1 MDEKMKFIV
10 NGRIILPDGVVEG
23 KALAYGEKVYGIVD
37 PFGLPEGAETIDA
50 GGNYVSPGFIDM
62 HIHGYLAA
70 DVSDGDPAGVRT
82 MAEGILKNGV
92 TSFLPTT
99 MTVSEAEI
107 NAALDAVR
115 SVKDESEGWNG
126 ARILGVNLEGPFINP
141 KKKGAQAEEHIK
153 KPEAAFIKGN
163 ADIIR
168 ITTIAP
174 EMDVDCAAIREITAD
189 TDVRVSIGHTDATYE
204 QAVEGIKAGATHI
217 THLFNAQTPLHH
229 RRPGVVGA
237 AFKPPVSC
245 ELIADT
251 FHVHPELFDLVYRA
265 KRDKLVLITD
275 CTRAGGMPDGEY
287 SLGGQ
292 KTFVKGIQC
301 LLEDGTIAGSVLK
314 MNHAVRDLRDHAGIT
329 VAEAVSCASLNPAKA
344 LGIDGDVGSLEA
356 GKRADIIIFD
366 ENIDIKKA
374 IVSGEVRYEA

>member
-1 MDEKMKFIV
+1 MNAKAIINGKIV
-10 NGRIILPDGVVEG
+10 LPDRVEEG
-23 KALAYGEKVYGIVD
+23 KALVFTDRIWGVVD
-37 PFGLPEGAETIDA
+37 PAGLPSGAEIIDA

-62 HIHGYLAA
+62 HIHGYLGA
-70 DVSDGDPAGVRT
+70 DTSDGDPAGVRT

-99 MTVSEAEI
+99 MTVSAEEI
-107 NAALDAVR
+107 NAALGSVR

-126 ARILGVNLEGPFINP
+126 ARILGVNLEGPYINP

-153 KPEAAFIKGN
+153 KPDAAFIKKN

-168 ITTIAP
+168 IATIAP
-174 EMDVDCAAIREITAD
+174 EMDENCAAIREITAD

-204 QAVEGIKAGATHI
+204 QAIEGIEAGATHI

-229 RRPGVVGA
+229 RKPGVVGA
-237 AFKPPVSC
+237 GLKCDVSC

-251 FHVHPELFDLVYRA
+251 FHVHPGLFGLVYSI
-265 KRDKLVLITD
+265 KKDKLVLITD

-314 MNHAVRDLRDHAGIT
+314 MNHAVRNLRDHAGIS
-329 VAEAVSCASLNPAKA
+329 VAEAVACASLNPAKA
-344 LGIDGDVGSLEA
+344 LGADGDCGSLES
-356 GKRADIIIFD
+356 GKRADIIVFD
-366 ENIDIKKA
+366 ENVEIKKA
-374 IVSGEVRYEA
+374 IIAGEVRYGA

>member
-1 MDEKMKFIV
+1 MKIIV
-10 NGRIILPDGVVEG
+10 NGKIVLPDRVVTG
-23 KALAYGEKVYGIVD
+23 KALAYGDRIYGVVD
-37 PFGLPEGAETIDA
+37 PAGLPAGAEVVDA

-62 HIHGYLAA
+62 HIHGYLGA
-70 DVSDGDPAGVRT
+70 DVSDGDPDGVRT
-82 MAEGILKNGV
+82 MARGIVRNGV

-99 MTVSEAEI
+99 MTVSEDEI
-107 NAALDAVR
+107 LAALDSVR
-115 SVKDESEGWNG
+115 SVKDESETWDG

-153 KPEAAFIKGN
+153 KPDASFIKRN

-168 ITTIAP
+168 ITTVAP
-174 EMDVDCAAIREITAD
+174 EMDENCAAIREITAD
-189 TDVRVSIGHTDATYE
+189 TDVRVSVGHTDATYE
-204 QAVEGIKAGATHI
+204 EALAGIEAGASHI

-229 RRPGVVGA
+229 RKPGVVTA
-237 AFKPPVSC
+237 ALKYPVSC

-251 FHVHPELFDLVYRA
+251 FHVHPGLFGLVYA
-265 KRDKLVLITD
+265 IKKDKLVLITD

-314 MNHAVRDLRDHAGIT
+314 MNHAVRNLRDHAGID
-329 VAEAVSCASLNPAKA
+329 VAEAVACASLDPAKV
-344 LGIDGDVGSLEA
+344 LGIDGEYGSLEP
-356 GKRADIIIFD
+356 GKRADVIIFD
-366 ENIDIKKA
+366 ENIEIKKA
-374 IVSGEVRYEA
+374 IISGEVRYEA